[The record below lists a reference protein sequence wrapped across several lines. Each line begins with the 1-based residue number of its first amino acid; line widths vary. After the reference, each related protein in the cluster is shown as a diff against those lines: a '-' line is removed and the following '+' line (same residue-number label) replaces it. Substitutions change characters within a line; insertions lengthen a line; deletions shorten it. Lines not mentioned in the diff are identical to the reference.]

1 PDLECNVVAARVGQ
15 PPIVP
20 VIYPGTTSFRE
31 AEEVLGELERYSS
44 SLARI
49 TDAGD
54 NKELE
59 GAATSFCSSATALGA
74 IVSAVPAAII
84 GPACGLSSVALV
96 SWLNHRRYEV
106 LRTAVEQA
114 DSSLMPKAQTY
125 LGEKLVQVTG
135 QRLTARSQN
144 LDRDLRTA
152 NESTGRDPV
161 RRDVD
166 EQAIRRVI
174 DNVAAIRI
182 LLRADAAEPARKMAE
197 AHRALREALS
207 DRNRQ
212 TEEVGQAV
220 LSFLTAVG
228 KLRDAIKEAGA

>member
-1 PDLECNVVAARVGQ
+1 
-15 PPIVP
+15 
-20 VIYPGTTSFRE
+20 
-31 AEEVLGELERYSS
+31 
-44 SLARI
+44 
-49 TDAGD
+49 
-54 NKELE
+54 
-59 GAATSFCSSATALGA
+59 
-74 IVSAVPAAII
+74 
-84 GPACGLSSVALV
+84 
-96 SWLNHRRYEV
+96 
-106 LRTAVEQA
+106 
-114 DSSLMPKAQTY
+114 
-125 LGEKLVQVTG
+125 
-135 QRLTARSQN
+135 
-144 LDRDLRTA
+144 
-152 NESTGRDPV
+152 
-161 RRDVD
+161 VD

>member
-1 PDLECNVVAARVGQ
+1 M
-15 PPIVP
+15 
-20 VIYPGTTSFRE
+20 
-31 AEEVLGELERYSS
+31 
-44 SLARI
+44 
-49 TDAGD
+49 
-54 NKELE
+54 
-59 GAATSFCSSATALGA
+59 
-74 IVSAVPAAII
+74 
-84 GPACGLSSVALV
+84 
-96 SWLNHRRYEV
+96 
-106 LRTAVEQA
+106 
-114 DSSLMPKAQTY
+114 MPKAQTY